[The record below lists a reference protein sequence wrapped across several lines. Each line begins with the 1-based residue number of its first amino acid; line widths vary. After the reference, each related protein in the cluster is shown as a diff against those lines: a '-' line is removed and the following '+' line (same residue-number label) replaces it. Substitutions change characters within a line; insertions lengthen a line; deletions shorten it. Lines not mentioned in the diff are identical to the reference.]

1 MIKMKKIAAL
11 TLIICIIF
19 TLFGGCKDNG
29 EPTPDPVV
37 VSNISDRKEGT
48 LKLAYSKADLL
59 DPFTSSMSANIQIMG
74 LIYDGLYKLD
84 KSYEPFPVIAKSAIV
99 GGTTVNVTLSSAVF
113 SDGTPIT
120 ANDVV
125 YSFEQARYSPAYST
139 KLINFAQANASTS
152 NMVVFSL
159 DIPDPYALACLTFPI
174 VKSGSVG
181 ELPVGSG
188 RYVPEKSGESI
199 YLMVNTKKTGF
210 NPSIKTI
217 MLVPVRDSSSIETS
231 LEIGNTGFYYN
242 DLSSGEYLRINAKTV
257 DMGINNF
264 VYLGFN
270 SESEVFSN
278 EFLRQAVNLA
288 INRNEIATTAFQG
301 HAREAYSP
309 FNPDWYAL
317 ASKDLVITQNIQKAT
332 DLIAQSETDITDKD
346 ISLLVNKENQFKLEA
361 AQFIKGYLEQLGFSV
376 TLKDYETD
384 YYSEA
389 VEIGAYDLYIGEV
402 RLSPNMD
409 LSPLL
414 SGGEV
419 SYGINPDSAACL
431 RYEQLLTGSCELM
444 DFINT
449 FNEDLPFIP
458 LCYRNA
464 AASYTNAM
472 NSDFNCCDGDVF
484 YDIETWSFK

>member
-1 MIKMKKIAAL
+1 MKKIAAL
-11 TLIICIIF
+11 FLIICVVITAF
-19 TLFGGCKDNG
+19 SGCKDSITASN
-29 EPTPDPVV
+29 DPVV
-37 VSNISDRKEGT
+37 VSNISDQKEGT

-59 DPFTSSMSANIQIMG
+59 DPFVSSMSANIQIMG

-84 KSYEPFPVIAKSAIV
+84 KSYEPIPVIAKSAIV

-113 SDGTPIT
+113 SDGTQIT

-139 KLINFAQANASTS
+139 KLINFVQANATTS
-152 NMVVFSL
+152 NMVVFTL
-159 DIPDPYALACLTFPI
+159 DFPDPYALAALTFPI

-188 RYVPEKSGESI
+188 RYVPEKSGEST
-199 YLMVNTKKTGF
+199 YLVVNKNKSGF

-242 DLSSGEYLRINAKTV
+242 DLGSGEYLRINAKTV

-270 SESEVFSN
+270 SESPVFSDP
-278 EFLRQAVNLA
+278 LIRQAVNLA
-288 INRNEIATTAFQG
+288 VNRNEIVTTAFQG

-317 ASKDLVITQNIQKAT
+317 ASKDLVISKDVEKAAE
-332 DLIAQSETDITDKD
+332 LIAQSETDIEGEE
-346 ISLLVNKENQFKLEA
+346 ISLLVNKENSFKLEA
-361 AQFIKGYLEQLGFSV
+361 AQFIKASLEKLGFKV
-376 TLKDYETD
+376 KLKDYETE
-384 YYSEA
+384 YYTEA

-414 SGGEV
+414 SGGDV
-419 SYGINPDSAACL
+419 SYGINSECTSSA
-431 RYEQLLTGSCELM
+431 RYTQFLSGGCELM

-449 FNEDLPFIP
+449 FNEDLPLIP

-472 NSDFNCCDGDVF
+472 NSEFGCCDGDVF
-484 YDIETWSFK
+484 YDIETWRFK